1 MHRVPA
7 VARAAASLVL
17 LSLVTSGC
25 SGSAG
30 SAGSADAGQ
39 AKPGTTSSPEPTQ
52 GADEVAYYTCLKGQG
67 IPLETTDRGALR
79 VEKGKGN
86 IAAILTAEKKCVDL
100 LPSPSMVPATK
111 EEMARARKLS
121 ACLREHGVKGYPDPA
136 PNGDFPL
143 SNELSYQ
150 MKTNPDYRAARE
162 VCDPRS
168 PGGEDLSAGG

>member
-17 LSLVTSGC
+17 LSLVTAGC

-30 SAGSADAGQ
+30 SAGSGQ

-52 GADEVAYYTCLKGQG
+52 GADEVAYYTCLKGEG
-67 IPLETTDRGALR
+67 LSLETTDSGALR
-79 VEKGKGN
+79 VEKGSGN
-86 IAAILTAEKKCVDL
+86 DAAMLTAEKKCVAL

-111 EEMARARKLS
+111 EDMARARKLT
-121 ACLREHGVKGYPDPA
+121 ACLREHGVKDYPDPD

-143 SNELSYQ
+143 SNELSYR
-150 MKTNPDYRAARE
+150 MKTDPGYRAARDI
-162 VCDPRS
+162 CDPRP
-168 PGGEDLSAGG
+168 PGGEDLSADG